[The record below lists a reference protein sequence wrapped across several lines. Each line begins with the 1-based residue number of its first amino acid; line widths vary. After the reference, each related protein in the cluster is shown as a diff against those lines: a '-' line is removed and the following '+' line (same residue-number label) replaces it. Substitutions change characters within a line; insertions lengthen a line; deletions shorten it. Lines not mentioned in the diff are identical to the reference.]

1 MKAAS
6 LLKMAP
12 MLTVPQGMRAANF
25 SSAQSTNPALQMR
38 VRRMLAKDTPP
49 PTNVD
54 ITSPMPTV
62 STLSTPPAAPASTSA
77 TTMSSTS
84 QMARAKPKLD
94 VTRLTATGK
103 AKEVANIKRLKRH
116 TSEAMKRATKMY
128 YEENGRG
135 KAGKSAEQI
144 SALIKKQFDGVGP
157 SARSITRYV
166 NEYSLVDSSPLK
178 RGNPGLL
185 PPWAFESLCV
195 ALESF
200 ISISQ
205 INMNG
210 ASNTKKNLAARVN
223 GCAGRDDVKDKNH
236 LLNRILRDKSI
247 DLAAARLEK
256 QEAWRIQWT
265 TAKLFDNV
273 VQQLGP

>member
-94 VTRLTATGK
+94 VIWLTATGK

-128 YEENGRG
+128 YKENGRG
-135 KAGKSAEQI
+135 
-144 SALIKKQFDGVGP
+144 
-157 SARSITRYV
+157 RR
-166 NEYSLVDSSPLK
+166 
-178 RGNPGLL
+178 
-185 PPWAFESLCV
+185 
-195 ALESF
+195 
-200 ISISQ
+200 
-205 INMNG
+205 
-210 ASNTKKNLAARVN
+210 ASRQNKYL
-223 GCAGRDDVKDKNH
+223 H
-236 LLNRILRDKSI
+236 
-247 DLAAARLEK
+247 
-256 QEAWRIQWT
+256 
-265 TAKLFDNV
+265 
-273 VQQLGP
+273 